1 LRFLMPGAKVD
12 EVGIYVSLAETE
24 EELRDGALSH
34 GWVLAPQIEIFELV
48 PPESVLDADE
58 HQSLLYSSDLE
69 LGEAIQRILA
79 AIERF
84 KPKRVVID
92 SLSEIRLLAQSSLRY
107 RRQILALK
115 HYFARHQ
122 STVLLLDDLTTEGMD
137 RAVHSI
143 AHSVIHL
150 DQLAPIYGGERRRL
164 RIVKC
169 RGQSFRSGYHDFTI
183 AAGGVEVF
191 PRLVAA
197 EHRRGTAEEL
207 IMSGVSELD
216 ALLGGGIAAGSSTLM
231 IGPAGAGKSLLVLQ
245 YIAAAI
251 ARGERAALFV
261 FDEELGLLFSRAKRL
276 GFDLED
282 MRQANKLFVQQMD
295 AAELSPGEFVH
306 RVRTCVDRERMRIVA
321 IDSLN
326 GYQAA
331 MPEEQ
336 FLILHLH
343 EILQYLNRQGAATFL
358 TVAQQG
364 MIGDMKRSID
374 LTYVADNVLLLR
386 FFEATGRIRR
396 AVSVVKKRTGSHENA
411 IREFHVDR
419 RGIAVGPPLERFQ
432 GVLRGVPTY
441 VGPRSPLME
450 ASD

>member
-1 LRFLMPGAKVD
+1 M
-12 EVGIYVSLAETE
+12 
-24 EELRDGALSH
+24 
-34 GWVLAPQIEIFELV
+34 
-48 PPESVLDADE
+48 
-58 HQSLLYSSDLE
+58 
-69 LGEAIQRILA
+69 
-79 AIERF
+79 
-84 KPKRVVID
+84 
-92 SLSEIRLLAQSSLRY
+92 
-107 RRQILALK
+107 
-115 HYFARHQ
+115 
-122 STVLLLDDLTTEGMD
+122 
-137 RAVHSI
+137 HSI

-169 RGQSFRSGYHDFTI
+169 RGQSFRGGYHDFII
-183 AAGGVEVF
+183 AQGGVQVF

-197 EHRRGTAEEL
+197 EHRRSALEEV
-207 IMSGVSELD
+207 IKSGVSELD
-216 ALLGGGIAAGSSTLM
+216 ALLGGGITAGSSTLM

-245 YIAAAI
+245 YIAAAV

-261 FDEELGLLFSRAKRL
+261 FDEELGLLFSRAKKL
-276 GFDLED
+276 GFDLEN

-295 AAELSPGEFVH
+295 AAELSPGEFAY
-306 RVRTCVDRERMRIVA
+306 RVRTCVERERIGVVA

-326 GYQAA
+326 GYQTA

-364 MIGDMKRSID
+364 MIGDMKQSID
-374 LTYVADNVLLLR
+374 LTYLADTVLVLR
-386 FFEATGRIRR
+386 FFEAAGRIRR
-396 AVSVVKKRTGSHENA
+396 ALSVVKKRTGSHENA

-419 RGIAVGPPLERFQ
+419 RGITVGPPLERFQ
-432 GVLRGVPTY
+432 GILRGVPTY
-441 VGPRSPLME
+441 VGSRSPLME